1 MLSFPSCHRLIQQHL
16 AAEPS
21 PGKSRKGSSR
31 NKSRLC
37 PCSVAMAAALFP
49 GDYLENTAFVLLVFH
64 WGWENWC
71 SFTEKCFP
79 SFLETGLLSKAYPAK
94 KGFPGQVPGGLL
106 CTQHFSHFLTTES
119 FFHIAPT

>member
-21 PGKSRKGSSR
+21 PGTSRKGSSR

-49 GDYLENTAFVLLVFH
+49 EDCLENTAFVLLVFH

-79 SFLETGLLSKAYPAK
+79 RFLETGLLSKAYPAK
-94 KGFPGQVPGGLL
+94 KGFPGQVPGGVL
-106 CTQHFSHFLTTES
+106 CGAAVRPPMHCPES
-119 FFHIAPT
+119 Y